1 MKIKLMFFV
10 LMFSMATSVHA
21 ASRSLNEYS
30 LQTKQ
35 VALMM
40 LRNPELRKTL
50 FAQEK
55 AQQKTEEKGWW
66 QTVTGWF
73 GL

>member
-1 MKIKLMFFV
+1 
-10 LMFSMATSVHA
+10 
-21 ASRSLNEYS
+21 
-30 LQTKQ
+30 
-35 VALMM
+35 MM
-40 LRNPELRKTL
+40 LRNPELRKKL

-55 AQQKTEEKGWW
+55 AQQKIEEKGWW

>member
-10 LMFSMATSVHA
+10 LMLTMATSVHA
-21 ASRSLNEYS
+21 ASRSLDEYS
-30 LQTKQ
+30 LQTKHA
-35 VALMM
+35 ALMM
-40 LRNPELRKTL
+40 LRNPELRKKL